1 MQKVISAFTGL
12 PIRLT
17 TERWTH
23 IIEEHPELENKD
35 FEVLHTIEQPEKI
48 YEGNNGE
55 LLAVREIEPGKF
67 IVVVYKEDSPD
78 GFVITAFYTRRI
90 RPLERRKQLWLP

>member
-1 MQKVISAFTGL
+1 MQKVLSGFSGV

-17 TERWTH
+17 TERWEH
-23 IIEEHPELENKD
+23 ITEEHPELENKD
-35 FEVLHTIEQPEKI
+35 FEVLRTIELPKNI

-55 LLAVREIEPGKF
+55 LLAVRESEPGKF
-67 IVVVYKEDSPD
+67 IVVVYREDQHE

-90 RPLERRKQLWLP
+90 HSIERRKKIW

>member
-1 MQKVISAFTGL
+1 MQKVISGFTGL

-17 TERWTH
+17 TERWQH
-23 IIEEHPELENKD
+23 ILEEHPELEDKD
-35 FEVLHTIEQPEKI
+35 SEILQAIEIPEKI

-55 LLAVREIEPGKF
+55 LLAVREVEPGKI
-67 IVVVYKEDSPD
+67 IVVVYKEDSPE

-90 RPLERRKQLWLP
+90 RSLERRKQVWSH